1 MPPLPIDSRDS
12 HVTCHVRCTAGGSRS
27 GTTSEWVS
35 MLTFHRCARCIYLD
49 AVCCPLWTDRPMRP
63 HAAGSCSSTAGIT
76 RTCAL
81 EKLDTR
87 EGAVAAQRAA
97 ALDPVSTAAACAFM
111 LSLQTLATGQECGS
125 TRGST
130 LLTSAP
136 GAGEHIC
143 HVRDARAPRSWVAV
157 ALSPS
162 AMPRVNTRARGP
174 SSDGCAITRYGPNT
188 C

>member
-1 MPPLPIDSRDS
+1 MLTKCASSHAATADCLPRLMRDL
-12 HVTCHVRCTAGGSRS
+12 SRS
-27 GTTSEWVS
+27 AYFRRVEKRQDVS
-35 MLTFHRCARCIYLD
+35 VGEHADLPQVRSLHLD
-49 AVCCPLWTDRPMRP
+49 AVCCPHLTDRPMRP

-97 ALDPVSTAAACAFM
+97 ALDPVSTAATCASM

-136 GAGEHIC
+136 GAGEHIS
-143 HVRDARAPRSWVAV
+143 HVRDARAPRSWVAA

-162 AMPRVNTRARGP
+162 STPRVNTRVWVP
-174 SSDGCAITRYGPNT
+174 FL
-188 C
+188 